1 MDRQNALN
9 VVALLSDLA
18 ARELTLWLEGDHLRY
33 RAPGTA
39 LSPHLVTTLRQYK
52 AELVA
57 WLQERDAVATGSAV
71 CALSQGQLRLWLEW
85 QRDPHST
92 RSHLVSVDRLPATVN
107 LDTLRQ
113 AAQALLDRHAV
124 LRTVYPF
131 PADPAATQPVQQIQA
146 GAVVTF
152 AVVDGTTWTQAQV
165 EAWIAKTAD
174 LPFDLSTGPVLRM
187 AVLRTLDDQG
197 VLAPLLH
204 VTIHHLA
211 TDAFSQTSLRQDL
224 AACYEALRQG
234 QPLPAPI
241 AALSYHDFVRWEQ
254 DTLQAEG
261 AQLAAFWQNYLSGE
275 VPLLDLPSAS
285 TAPQADPV
293 PMRRRSFAFDPQ
305 LTSQLRSL
313 ARAKQTTLYLVLLA
327 AYEVLLNRSSQ
338 QERFLIV
345 APTAVR
351 TLPGWSDTVGYFV
364 NPLVLRAEL
373 VGNPSFTALL
383 QRVQQSYQQVLQ
395 HQLYPH
401 AKMLRQLQKQASL
414 EQLSQAVAGFVFV
427 ALRQVQGE
435 QALFAPISSEQ
446 RGMPQALTLT
456 IFDVAGALT
465 GMFTYDA
472 ARFDSATIERMAG
485 HLNTLLS
492 GIVAKPEQPIGLLPL
507 LPAAEQPQ
515 RLVARNEPAAPLAA
529 PDEHHTVA
537 TPAAALATAT
547 DHAASLAP
555 ITVEASAPT
564 SYPLAYGQQAL
575 WFMQQ
580 SAPDNHAY
588 TSGLALRLQGALDLK
603 VLRGALTDLAAR
615 HPNLRLAIVDT
626 DNLPH
631 QVVQAAKAVRVAKVD
646 ASGVDAAALAALVR
660 KLVTQPFALER
671 GVFRATL
678 ISHAPGA
685 HVLIL
690 SLHHLATDAGSADI
704 LTRELAHCYT
714 ARSTGVPVTLPPLAH
729 TYADYVRW
737 EHALI
742 ETAGTQL
749 RAYWHAQ
756 LAGELPVLQ
765 LPLDA
770 PRPPVQTF
778 NGMAF
783 VWIIEPELTRHL
795 KALARE
801 RQVTLFTLLLAVYQV
816 LLHRSTG
823 QHDLLVG
830 MAPEAGRTRPEFA
843 EVLGYFVNLL
853 ALRSTFD
860 PAAPPAFSAFLAH
873 VAQTVSGA
881 LAHQHYPFPL
891 LVQELLPRRE
901 ASIPPLV
908 QTLFLLTQR
917 EGSDVMV
924 ANDLTIGPYRL
935 EETGGQGAGQLDLAL
950 LIDEQDDTL
959 RLAFDYNADLFVAAT
974 IARMAGHF
982 TELLRGI
989 VAQPEQRIDRLP
1001 LLSAAERHQ
1010 VLVAWN
1016 DTATA
1021 YPADLCIHQ
1030 LFEAQ
1035 VERTPEAVALVFEQQ
1050 HLSYRELN
1058 ARANQLA
1065 HQLMAN
1071 GVGPDRLVGICTKRS
1086 VALIVGILGVL
1097 KAGGAYLPLDP
1108 GVPLKRLR
1116 FMLVDTGVTLLL
1128 TQTMLMATM
1137 PQVAPLLDLE
1147 LDRADEPSTN
1157 PKLSVKPDN
1166 LAYCMYTS
1174 GSTGHPKGVLIE
1186 HHSLCNLVFGQLD
1199 RFAVTATSRV
1209 LQVVSF
1215 SFDVATGDLF
1225 TALSC
1230 GATLYLAHSDPLQ
1243 GIATLTTELHQQAIT
1258 HLALPASV
1266 LATLDVQPCPTLQT
1280 VIVGGEV
1287 CSPEVLRRWS
1297 QGRALFNAYGPTE
1310 ATICATTAKLSA
1322 DAPMQPPPIGR
1333 PLPNTQVFILDTQLQ
1348 PVPVG
1353 VPGELYIGGSGV
1365 ARGYLNRPALTAEK
1379 FIANPF
1385 GPGRLYQ
1392 TGDRVRWRPDGNLE
1406 YLGRLDNQVKVR
1418 GFRIELGE
1426 IEAVL
1431 CQHPAVQA
1439 AVVIVW
1445 HDASDKQRLV
1455 AYVVTAQAATPSL
1468 FAELRAFLGE
1478 RLPEFMLPASFVGL
1492 KALPLTPNGKV
1503 DRKALPA
1510 STAQRQSEPQY
1521 VAPQNE
1527 HERHLIALWQA
1538 VLQRDR
1544 VGMHDNF
1551 FELGGHSLLLIQLH
1565 RRLQERYGQHVT
1577 VMDLFRYPTVAAL
1590 AAHLSRPHGTVD
1602 NGQPDVALERVEA
1615 RQTQRSAGQRQRQLR
1630 QQVRREEEHNE

>member
-1 MDRQNALN
+1 MDFQKAVLVATLPPTAAQILCLDDIGPTLAAQPETNPVSAVQPHHLAYVIYTSGSTGRPKGVMIVHRGLTNYLSWALAAYP
-9 VVALLSDLA
+9 VADGCGAPVQSSLSFDATITSLWTPLLAGKKVVLVPEHGALEALSALLQAETPFSLVKLTPAHLKALSLLQPQGTAPHGTHAFIIGGEALFAQDVALWRRA
-18 ARELTLWLEGDHLRY
+18 APQIRLVNEYGPTETVVGCCVYTVPDEALESGTISIGRPIANTQLYVLDPHRQPVPIGVVGELYIGGDGVARGYLNRPELTAEKFIANPFGPGRLYQTGDRVRWLPDGNLEYLGRTDYQVKLRGF
-33 RAPGTA
+33 RIELGEIEA
-39 LSPHLVTTLRQYK
+39 TLRQHPRIHD
-52 AELVA
+52 AVVVARSDDARGAHLVA
-57 WLQERDAVATGSAV
+57 YLLMKPMASVEAVA
-71 CALSQGQLRLWLEW
+71 LS
-85 QRDPHST
+85 DHSI
-92 RSHLVSVDRLPATVN
+92 DR
-107 LDTLRQ
+107 
-113 AAQALLDRHAV
+113 
-124 LRTVYPF
+124 
-131 PADPAATQPVQQIQA
+131 
-146 GAVVTF
+146 
-152 AVVDGTTWTQAQV
+152 
-165 EAWIAKTAD
+165 
-174 LPFDLSTGPVLRM
+174 
-187 AVLRTLDDQG
+187 
-197 VLAPLLH
+197 
-204 VTIHHLA
+204 
-211 TDAFSQTSLRQDL
+211 
-224 AACYEALRQG
+224 EALRQFLRQALPDYMLPASFIVMSAWPLTPSG
-234 QPLPAPI
+234 KIDRNALPAPETSSI
-241 AALSYHDFVRWEQ
+241 ALG
-254 DTLQAEG
+254 QA
-261 AQLAAFWQNYLSGE
+261 Y
-275 VPLLDLPSAS
+275 
-285 TAPQADPV
+285 TAPRTLTETHLTALYAEVLGLERVGIHDDF
-293 PMRRRSFAFDPQ
+293 FA
-305 LTSQLRSL
+305 LGGHS
-313 ARAKQTTLYLVLLA
+313 LLA
-327 AYEVLLNRSSQ
+327 IRLMRQIQ
-338 QERFLIV
+338 QRL
-345 APTAVR
+345 
-351 TLPGWSDTVGYFV
+351 G
-364 NPLVLRAEL
+364 
-373 VGNPSFTALL
+373 
-383 QRVQQSYQQVLQ
+383 
-395 HQLYPH
+395 
-401 AKMLRQLQKQASL
+401 
-414 EQLSQAVAGFVFV
+414 QAVA
-427 ALRQVQGE
+427 
-435 QALFAPISSEQ
+435 
-446 RGMPQALTLT
+446 
-456 IFDVAGALT
+456 
-465 GMFTYDA
+465 
-472 ARFDSATIERMAG
+472 
-485 HLNTLLS
+485 
-492 GIVAKPEQPIGLLPL
+492 
-507 LPAAEQPQ
+507 
-515 RLVARNEPAAPLAA
+515 LAA
-529 PDEHHTVA
+529 LYTHHTVA
-537 TPAAALATAT
+537 TLAAALATAT
-547 DHAASLAP
+547 DDAASRVP
-555 ITVEASAPT
+555 IPVEEPAPT
-564 SYPLAYGQQAL
+564 SYPLAYGQRAL

-580 SAPDNHAY
+580 SAPASHAY
-588 TSGLALRLQGALDLK
+588 NSGLALRLRGTLDLK
-603 VLRGALTDLAAR
+603 ALRGALTDLAAR
-615 HPNLRLAIVDT
+615 HPNLRLAITST
-626 DNLPH
+626 DNLPL
-631 QVVQAAKAVRVAKVD
+631 QVVQAAKAVRLAKVD
-646 ASGVDAAALAALVR
+646 ASGVDEAALAALVR
-660 KLVTQPFALER
+660 EHFTRPFALER

-678 ISHAPGA
+678 ITHAHDD

-690 SLHHLATDAGSADI
+690 SQHHLATDAGSADI
-704 LTRELAHCYT
+704 LARELAHCYT
-714 ARSTGVPVTLPPLAH
+714 ARSTGMPVTLPPLAH
-729 TYADYVRW
+729 TYAAYVRW

-742 ETAGTQL
+742 EAAGTHL

-778 NGMAF
+778 NGMTF

-830 MAPEAGRTRPEFA
+830 TAPEAGRTRPEFA
-843 EVLGYFVNLL
+843 EVVGYFVNLV

-891 LVQELLPRRE
+891 LVQELLPRRD
-901 ASIPPLV
+901 ASIPPLL

-917 EGSDVMV
+917 EGNDVTA
-924 ANDLTIGPYRL
+924 ANDLTIGFYRL

-950 LIDEQDDTL
+950 LLDEQGDTL
-959 RLAFDYNADLFVAAT
+959 RLVFDYNANLFVAAT

-1108 GVPLKRLR
+1108 GLPLERLR
-1116 FMLVDTGVTLLL
+1116 FMLEDAGVTLLL
-1128 TQTMLMATM
+1128 TQTTLMASM

-1157 PKLSVKPDN
+1157 PKLSVRPDN
-1166 LAYCMYTS
+1166 LAYCIYTS
-1174 GSTGHPKGVLIE
+1174 GSTGHPKGALIE
-1186 HHSLCNLVFGQLD
+1186 HHSLCNLVFGQMD
-1199 RFAVTATSRV
+1199 RFAVTAASRV
-1209 LQVVSF
+1209 LQFVSF

-1287 CSPEVLRRWS
+1287 CSPEVLHRWS

-1310 ATICATTAKLSA
+1310 ATICTTTAKLSA
-1322 DAPMQPPPIGR
+1322 DLPMQPLLIGR
-1333 PLPNTQVFILDTQLQ
+1333 PLPNTQGFILDAQRQ

-1392 TGDRVRWRPDGNLE
+1392 TGDRVRWLPDGNLE
-1406 YLGRLDNQVKVR
+1406 YLGRLDDQVKVR

-1445 HDASDKQRLV
+1445 HDAPGEQRLV
-1455 AYVVTAQAATPSL
+1455 AYVVTPQAATPSL
-1468 FAELRAFLGE
+1468 ITELRAFLGE
-1478 RLPEFMLPASFVGL
+1478 RLPAFMLPAAFVGL
-1492 KALPLTPNGKV
+1492 DALPLTPNGKV

-1510 STAQRQSEPQY
+1510 PTAQKQSETQY

-1538 VLQRDR
+1538 VLQRER
-1544 VGMHDNF
+1544 VGVHDNF

-1565 RRLQERYGQHVT
+1565 RRLQERYGKQVT

-1590 AAHLSRPHGTVD
+1590 AAHLSRPHGTAD

-1630 QQVRREEEHNE
+1630 QQVRREEEHNG